1 MNTFKWIVAVF
12 FLTVFAD
19 NKSVQASVIASFDV
33 AKSEIIIQNNRS
45 EAIYIFR
52 KDISSTSDDI
62 KIFDRNI
69 ILISEK
75 LFTLDCLDIKESYVK
90 VLSGQKRILK
100 VKHTKTR
107 QLYYYIFTKSN
118 VNTYFSIPI
127 NNFSQEKPIRQFS
140 WRKNPRQQR
149 TPTKIDTSPR
159 IKSKQITLDSVHT
172 KQDFTIDKSI
182 INKFLEKEIID
193 EKEEVNTPPAKVN
206 PKNPVKKQPKVSQEE
221 VFNTFKDEYQH
232 INSECQSL
240 LRKGAKLQTSEKQY
254 LKRQQ
259 QYLNKLRLDIKNVE
273 PNASRYKQLKK
284 RLLSQV
290 TSLIERISEVT
301 ITKSKTIK
309 EDYQEIYSKYKAHIT
324 ELNEQDLKIEALV
337 EHKLREFSL
346 IRWRNKDVVYSNISA
361 FNDAV
366 DSSEKSFEIDKI
378 QFINKWGQED
388 KEILENLLIRKNDE
402 LKDSYNNLRYN
413 ASLYQKRID
422 ELTPPYAILIA
433 LAFVCLVILIALIFY
448 IRAFIRHRAIESQKS
463 VMMESAIRSIDEE
476 KEEIVLY
483 QHGLEQVRSEVKNN
497 EYYVVDMNTVFDD
510 TAIEKV
516 YISKSCVLSIY
527 RFFLEFLKLNGKTNE
542 TGCFVIGRWEP
553 LDSGSYN
560 ISLEEI
566 IEPGNDAIYGEYELD
581 FGTQIGIGLE
591 SAIISARQVSQQDYV
606 QTCWIHS
613 HPSIGLFLSNHDLI
627 VQSQLVYSEHPMRM
641 LAIVIDSNTEDLDTA
656 FFTSK
661 KSGEMNNKEDL
672 KTILSFE
679 QIAQWARGIIVEQP
693 EKIVFDSSHY
703 YECISNCPDAL
714 IDTFLFSGA
723 SIIDIDYTINPN
735 AEGLK
740 GYFYGKL
747 LYKSSDKSLQKKV
760 LIENFDTSSTKDGG
774 EPIGCLLVLPQFS
787 YQTVLVKY
795 EPIVDRY
802 DFFVVY
808 STQQDDLRIISRSEN
823 GKYLVRSERDLHS
836 VQMTELRKWTRR
848 RRY

>member
-19 NKSVQASVIASFDV
+19 NRLAQASVIASFDL
-33 AKSEIIIQNNRS
+33 AKSELVIQNNRS

-75 LFTLDCLDIKESYVK
+75 LFTLDCLDIKESFVK
-90 VLSGQKRILK
+90 VLSGQRRILK
-100 VKHTKTR
+100 VKHTKTQ
-107 QLYYYIFTKSN
+107 QLYYYIFTKNN
-118 VNTYFSIPI
+118 VNTYYSIPI
-127 NNFSQEKPIRQFS
+127 NNFYQEKPTKQFS
-140 WRKNPRQQR
+140 WKKNPRQQR
-149 TPTKIDTSPR
+149 TPIKIDTSPK
-159 IKSKQITLDSVHT
+159 IKAKQITLDSVHR

-182 INKFLEKEIID
+182 INKLLEKEKID
-193 EKEEVNTPPAKVN
+193 DKEVAALPSKTDQKI
-206 PKNPVKKQPKVSQEE
+206 PVKKQSTVSQEE
-221 VFNTFKDEYQH
+221 VFNTFKDEYEH
-232 INSECQSL
+232 INTQCQRL
-240 LRKGAKLQTSEKQY
+240 LGKGEKLQDSEKQY
-254 LKRQQ
+254 LKQQQ
-259 QYLNKLRLDIKNVE
+259 QYLNKLRIGIRNIA
-273 PNASRYKQLKK
+273 PSTSRYKQLKK
-284 RLLSQV
+284 RMLSQV

-309 EDYQEIYSKYKAHIT
+309 EDYQEIYSKHKARIA
-324 ELNEQDLKIEALV
+324 ELNVQDLEIEALV
-337 EHKLREFSL
+337 EQKLREFSL
-346 IRWRNKDVVYSNISA
+346 IRWRNKDSVYSNISA
-361 FNDAV
+361 FNEAV
-366 DSSEKSFEIDKI
+366 DSSEKSFETDKI

-388 KEILENLLIRKNDE
+388 KETLENLLIRKNDE
-402 LKDSYNNLRYN
+402 LKDGYNNFRYN

-422 ELTPPYAILIA
+422 ELTPPYAMLIVLA
-433 LAFVCLVILIALIFY
+433 LVCLVILIALIFY
-448 IRAFIRHRAIESQKS
+448 IRAFIRHRAIKSHKS

-476 KEEIVLY
+476 KEEPVLY
-483 QHGLEQVRSEVKNN
+483 QHGLEQVRNETKNN
-497 EYYVVDMNTVFDD
+497 EYYIVDMNTVFDD
-510 TAIEKV
+510 SAIEKV
-516 YISKSCVLSIY
+516 YISRSCVLSIY

-591 SAIISARQVSQQDYV
+591 SAIINSRQISQQDYV

-656 FFTSK
+656 FFTYK

-679 QIAQWARGIIVEQP
+679 QIAQWARGMIVEQP
-693 EKIVFDSSHY
+693 EKIVFDASHY

-735 AEGLK
+735 AGGLK
-740 GYFYGKL
+740 GYFYGKS
-747 LYKSSDKSLQKKV
+747 LYKCSDKSLQKKV
-760 LIENFDTSSTKDGG
+760 LIEDFDTSNTKDNE
-774 EPIGCLLVLPQFS
+774 EPVGCLLVLPEFS
-787 YQTVLVKY
+787 YQAVLVKY
-795 EPIVDRY
+795 EPIIGRY

-808 STQQDDLRIISRSEN
+808 NTQQDDLRIISRSEN
-823 GKYLVRSERDLHS
+823 GKYLIRSERDLHS
-836 VQMTELRKWTRR
+836 VEMMELRKWTRR